1 MYAHLWFKRLLYIGY
16 IAYIALYKSTFCPFW
31 GRPAQNPF
39 NKSDIRDNGRPKH
52 FHSAEEKTSL
62 PIFKRD
68 SRIKDDA
75 TMEKVYYAGIV
86 TSMGTVWAAATDK
99 GLVQVHASGREESF
113 LSRLKR
119 RVRGEYICDPSKFE
133 GLKEQLDSWNEGKP
147 TGFDLPFDLRGTEF
161 QKKVWK
167 AIHDIPYGRLSSYGR
182 LAEAIGKPRA
192 ARAVGNAVG
201 SNPCGIVIPCHRVI
215 WSNGGLGG
223 FRGGYDDESL
233 NEKRML
239 LAKEGV
245 LPRVEDYPEKEVDL
259 TGFFV

>member
-1 MYAHLWFKRLLYIGY
+1 M
-16 IAYIALYKSTFCPFW
+16 
-31 GRPAQNPF
+31 
-39 NKSDIRDNGRPKH
+39 
-52 FHSAEEKTSL
+52 
-62 PIFKRD
+62 
-68 SRIKDDA
+68 
-75 TMEKVYYAGIV
+75 MEKVYYARIV
-86 TSMGTVWAAATDK
+86 TSMGTVWAAATEK

-113 LSRLKR
+113 LSQLKR
-119 RVRGEYICDPSKFE
+119 RIRGEVIYDPSKFDE
-133 GLKEQLDSWNEGKP
+133 LKEQMESWDEGKP
-147 TGFDLPFDLRGTEF
+147 TAFDLPFDLRGTEF

-233 NEKRML
+233 NDKRRL
-239 LAKEGV
+239 LVKEGV
-245 LPRVEDYPEKEVDL
+245 LSRVEDYPEKEVDL